1 MRTLWPSTH
10 PGETVSMAER
20 HLRCDGTNDQ
30 VRVIEGQDETV
41 TVELGQG
48 SEAITLVGHRY
59 DVYRMILEADRQL
72 SRLSYPQY

>member
-1 MRTLWPSTH
+1 
-10 PGETVSMAER
+10 MADGQ
-20 HLRCDGTNDQ
+20 LRCNGTNDQ
-30 VRVIEGQDETV
+30 VRVIEGHDQTV

-48 SEAITLVGHRY
+48 PDVVTLVGNRY

>member
-1 MRTLWPSTH
+1 MWSPVCPSKT
-10 PGETVSMAER
+10 TYMAER
-20 HLRCDGTNDQ
+20 HLRCNGTNDQ